1 MQLTGGYKHTTVPIT
16 LGRGGYKHT
25 TVPITLGRGGYKHT
39 TVPITLGRGLFQLCI
54 VYNHVYHYKQLA

>member
-25 TVPITLGRGGYKHT
+25 TVPITLGRGGYKHA
-39 TVPITLGRGLFQLCI
+39 TVPITNAVNRWL
-54 VYNHVYHYKQLA
+54 